1 MDTIADGVATLRPG
15 DKTFPIVRDKVDEV
29 LDIPEEALLPAMKL
43 LLTEGKVL
51 AEPSSSIGLAA
62 IQCGKLHV
70 TPEEKSYSF
79 FPAAI
84 WTFL

>member
-1 MDTIADGVATLRPG
+1 M
-15 DKTFPIVRDKVDEV
+15 
-29 LDIPEEALLPAMKL
+29 DIPEEALLPAMKL

-70 TPEEKSYSF
+70 TPEEKVVFVLSGGNLDLSL
-79 FPAAI
+79 I
-84 WTFL
+84 QSL

>member
-1 MDTIADGVATLRPG
+1 
-15 DKTFPIVRDKVDEV
+15 
-29 LDIPEEALLPAMKL
+29 MKL

-70 TPEEKSYSF
+70 TPEEKVVFVLSGGNLDLSL
-79 FPAAI
+79 I
-84 WTFL
+84 QSL